1 MKKIVLSAICLA
13 SIQQMA
19 AQNELPTPENYTR
32 YKAITTGVPFLNIAA
47 DARSAGMGD
56 MGVAT
61 SADVFSQQH
70 NAAKYAFAEKSQ
82 GFAISYTPYM
92 SKISTDISL
101 AQLNYYNR
109 FNERNAVGASLRYF
123 GLGDVQFT
131 DLQGNDM
138 GVYSPNEF
146 AFDVTY
152 TIKLTDRFAGAVTGR
167 YISSNLQLGTE
178 SEGKANSI
186 AVDLSGYYESGLIMS
201 GNSEGRFKAGFAI
214 QNLGPK
220 ISYTDDGLGESFLPT
235 NLRLGAGYDFIM
247 DQYNTISVYGEVTKL
262 LVPTPQ
268 EPKWLDLNNDG
279 ELSNDEYRLAMQKS
293 REEYQNIGWLKGV
306 GKSFGDAPGGFGEEM
321 KEFTWALGAE
331 YWYQDSFAFR
341 AGYFHESE
349 EKGSRQFATLGAG
362 FKYNTVKVD
371 VSYLFGTG
379 KIQNP
384 LDSTL
389 RFSLTFN
396 FGDNYY
402 RN

>member
-1 MKKIVLSAICLA
+1 MKKVVLSVFALVIAQQAI
-13 SIQQMA
+13 
-19 AQNELPTPENYTR
+19 AQNELPAPADYVR
-32 YKAITTGVPFLNIAA
+32 YQAITTGVPFLLINA
-47 DARSAGMGD
+47 DARAAGMGD

-82 GFAISYTPYM
+82 GFAVSYTPYM
-92 SKISTDISL
+92 SKISSDISL

-123 GLGDVQFT
+123 GLGDIDFT
-131 DLQGNDM
+131 GLDGSPM
-138 GVYSPNEF
+138 GTYSPNEF
-146 AFDVTY
+146 AFDVSY
-152 TIKLTDRFAGAVTGR
+152 TIRLTEQFAGAITGR
-167 YISSNLQLGTE
+167 YISSNLQLAGDR
-178 SEGKANSI
+178 EGKANSV
-186 AVDLSGYYESGLIMS
+186 AVDISGYYESDLIS
-201 GNSEGRFKAGFAI
+201 NGNSDGRFKAGFAI

-220 ISYTDDGLGESFLPT
+220 ISYTDDALSENFLPT
-235 NLRLGAGYDFIM
+235 NLRLGAGYDFIL
-247 DQYNTISVYGEVTKL
+247 DQYNTISVYGEAAKL

-279 ELSNDEYRLAMQKS
+279 QLDPQEIRSAQDINRTNYRS
-293 REEYQNIGWLKGV
+293 IGWLKGV

-349 EKGSRQFATLGAG
+349 DKGARQFATLGAG

-371 VSYLFGTG
+371 VSYLFGMG

-396 FGDNYY
+396 FGDSYY
-402 RN
+402 KR

>member
-19 AQNELPTPENYTR
+19 AQNELPVPSDFDYN
-32 YKAITTGVPFLNIAA
+32 KAITTGVPFLNIAA

-146 AFDVTY
+146 AFDVSY

-247 DQYNTISVYGEVTKL
+247 DQYNTISVYGELGKL
-262 LVPTPQ
+262 LVPSRL
-268 EPKWLDLNNDG
+268 EPTFVDLNGNG
-279 ELSNDEYRLAMQKS
+279 EYNPGEQVNYRT
-293 REEYQNIGWLKGV
+293 EEYNNIGWLKGV

-331 YWYQDSFAFR
+331 YWYQDSFAF
-341 AGYFHESE
+341 
-349 EKGSRQFATLGAG
+349 
-362 FKYNTVKVD
+362 
-371 VSYLFGTG
+371 
-379 KIQNP
+379 
-384 LDSTL
+384 
-389 RFSLTFN
+389 
-396 FGDNYY
+396 
-402 RN
+402 